1 MFQLK
6 LPSEENEAESCKFEL
21 VSWDLHS
28 LLKLLEEMKAIKKT
42 KSSHLYKLQ
51 KKINTLYEDLS
62 KNEGTFKKQILKGK
76 IALMKDYNDKM
87 KKI

>member
-6 LPSEENEAESCKFEL
+6 LLSEENEAESCKFEL

-76 IALMKDYNDKM
+76 IAVMKDYNDKM